1 MTSTTAAARLAAALT
16 FGLMALSP
24 GLGHAADI
32 TVREIAS
39 AIHAAANAQPVI
51 FTSRDMSGLDLA
63 GLNFQA
69 ATLDKVN
76 LNGADLTGTNLSGAD
91 LTEASLD
98 RTTLIKTDLRGA
110 KLSGA
115 RMTMPAVST
124 TFDIDATDAPNF
136 AGADLSHARILV
148 RF

>member
-76 LNGADLTGTNLSGAD
+76 LNGAD
-91 LTEASLD
+91 